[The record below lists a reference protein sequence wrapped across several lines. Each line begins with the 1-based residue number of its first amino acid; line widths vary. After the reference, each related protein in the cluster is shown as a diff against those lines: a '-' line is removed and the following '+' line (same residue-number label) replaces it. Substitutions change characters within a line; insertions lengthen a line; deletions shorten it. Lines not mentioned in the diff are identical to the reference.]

1 MLRQLI
7 MLCALS
13 AYAYDINDIDD
24 VSPSVSLFPFIGVWV
39 GSDREVDDVQ
49 VVPHGAHVF
58 LIPTFLL
65 LTTTGGIRSVWKRAS
80 LYSSSERG
88 EAMIRLS

>member
-58 LIPTFLL
+58 LVLTFLL
-65 LTTTGGIRSVWKRAS
+65 LTATEHIKGIQKVPR
-80 LYSSSERG
+80 
-88 EAMIRLS
+88 